1 MSGQVWNARET
12 PEDAEHGTRR
22 DRGRPRESSPSSSH
36 SFDASASGE
45 HHTRADHPIRA
56 DREQLRIG
64 ELDLLAVRA
73 VLSELGAH
81 GSSSLDAMSVDGTI
95 ALLEGI
101 VGLESALESVRARA
115 VVHLEDAVKEDCL
128 RRDESPRQAARVAR
142 SEAARALKKSRSV
155 AGRTLATS
163 RRLVRSMPGMLTA
176 LSHARM
182 VPQAAHK
189 VGSVVGPATPEQRRQ
204 VDEILS
210 SRLSAL
216 EGCGSLEWGDQAA
229 KILHA
234 LDPEGA
240 AARHHAAKK
249 DRHVRVRRTDHG
261 MAQVT
266 ALIPGI
272 DGARIRKGL
281 SVAAE
286 SARAQGDRRGH
297 QQIMADLF
305 ADALIGRADG
315 VDPTSLDVGIVI
327 TDRSLLSPAHAD
339 AALVEGFGAVP
350 YEHAREEMLRAAQSE
365 DDPELALTLRRLYAD
380 VDVGDLVAVES
391 TARAFP
397 PALKR
402 FLMIA
407 HQTCRAPHCDAP
419 IRQMDHIV
427 PWSQGGATSLDN
439 GNGLCAGDNQKE
451 ISGERAEV
459 VRDEDGVRRTVRWT
473 TRHGQTASRGA
484 IDLDPVGTYRRRRAK
499 HLARSTDPETQNDSA
514 QESGPPTK
522 PAAPRDDA
530 LQLGPP
536 TERGT
541 RPDIAPPDGAENGG
555 AQQGDAPHHD
565 ELGTATL
572 DRALED
578 LRVRLT
584 DLPLRH
590 GTDRPG
596 RHPGDWI
603 VLRGSRG
610 R

>member
-1 MSGQVWNARET
+1 LLELPCENRIMSEEAWRARET
-12 PEDAEHGTRR
+12 PEDAEHGARR
-22 DRGRPRESSPSSSH
+22 DRGGPQESSPSSAPP
-36 SFDASASGE
+36 FDASASGE
-45 HHTRADHPIRA
+45 QRSRADLPIRA

-64 ELDLLAVRA
+64 ELDLLAVRT
-73 VLSELGAH
+73 VLAELGAH
-81 GSSSLDAMSVDGTI
+81 GSSSLDGMSVDGTI
-95 ALLEGI
+95 VLLEGI

-115 VVHLEDAVKEDCL
+115 VVHLEGAVKEDCIL
-128 RRDESPRQAARVAR
+128 REESPRQAARVAR

-176 LSHARM
+176 LSQGQM

-204 VDEILS
+204 VDEILT
-210 SRLSAL
+210 SRLPTL
-216 EGCGSLEWGDQAA
+216 EACGPLEWGDEAA
-229 KILHA
+229 KVLHA

-240 AARHHAAKK
+240 AARHHEAKK
-249 DRHVRVRRTDHG
+249 DRHVTVRRTDHG

-266 ALIPGI
+266 AVISGI

-305 ADALIGRADG
+305 ADALIGRGDG
-315 VDPTSLDVGIVI
+315 VDPTTLDVGIVI

-380 VDVGDLVAVES
+380 PDVGDLVAVES

-427 PWSQGGATSLDN
+427 PWSQGGETSLDN

-451 ISGERAEV
+451 SSGERAEV
-459 VRDEDGVRRTVRWT
+459 VRDEDGKRRTVRWT
-473 TRHGQTASRGA
+473 TRYGQTASRGA
-484 IDLDPVGTYRRRRAK
+484 IDLDPLGTYCHRRAK
-499 HLARSTDPETQNDSA
+499 ELEQS
-514 QESGPPTK
+514 
-522 PAAPRDDA
+522 
-530 LQLGPP
+530 
-536 TERGT
+536 TERST
-541 RPDIAPPDGAENGG
+541 RPDVAPADVAAVDVAEHGGTQQGG
-555 AQQGDAPHHD
+555 ASPYGGP
-565 ELGTATL
+565 GTMTL
-572 DRALED
+572 DRALAD
-578 LRVRLT
+578 LRVRLI
-584 DLPLRH
+584 DLPVRH